1 MNEKVSSGE
10 VIQTTYVDENEESNL
25 KPNSLS
31 FFEVIGESIAN
42 IAPTATP
49 VMNIA
54 VVFALAGNSTWI
66 AYLFATIACILL
78 ASQINVFSKRYATS
92 GSIYTYVNKSIGRR
106 SGFVAGSSIFFA
118 YITTAVSMLG
128 GFAIYLHN
136 LLAYLNISVPYYLL
150 ATIGIISVWF
160 MAQRGVE
167 LSTRAM
173 MVLEMTSVSL
183 ISILAFIILYTHHFN
198 INPNNVDFTHVSMGN
213 VTSGLVLA
221 FFGFVGFEGAASM
234 GKEAKKPLKNVP
246 LAVMIS
252 PILAGI
258 FFVIMS
264 MVMIMGF
271 NGSGHNLGAS
281 TNPLSFLSEAN
292 HVGFFGYC
300 ITLGA
305 TISFWS
311 GSVGII
317 TAGSRI
323 MMRMGNEHYLPKI
336 VTKVNETKRTPTIAI
351 GILSVLIGSLI
362 VGFSAFT
369 QISDAYDWFS
379 TIAVWGFL
387 VPYLMVTISAPI
399 FLHKIKEL
407 RLKDIV
413 LSFIT
418 GVLLIIPIVGSVY
431 PQPQGIAKI
440 FPYIFVGWIIITSII
455 GEYRYKKDKLKSTN

>member
-1 MNEKVSSGE
+1 MDEKTNSGE
-10 VIQTTYVDENEESNL
+10 LIQTTYVDEHEESNL

-66 AYLFATIACILL
+66 AYLFATVACILL
-78 ASQINVFSKRYATS
+78 AKQINVFAKRYATS

-106 SGFVAGSSIFFA
+106 AGFVAGSSIFFA
-118 YITTAVSMLG
+118 YITTAVSMMG

-136 LLAYLNISVPYYLL
+136 LLAYFNLSVPYYIL
-150 ATIGIISVWF
+150 AAIGIISVWF

-183 ISILAFIILYTHHFN
+183 ISILGLIILATHHFD
-198 INPNNVDFTHVSMGN
+198 INPNNVDFTNISMGN

-234 GKEAKKPLKNVP
+234 GKEAKKPLRNVP
-246 LAVMIS
+246 RAVMIS
-252 PILAGI
+252 PIIAGV
-258 FFVIMS
+258 FFIIMS

-271 NGSGHNLGAS
+271 NGSGHNLGTS

-323 MMRMGNEHYLPKI
+323 MMRMGHEHYLPKV
-336 VTKVNETKRTPTIAI
+336 VTKVNEKKRTPTISI
-351 GILSVLIGSLI
+351 GILSLLIGSLI

-399 FLHKIKEL
+399 FLRKLNEL
-407 RLKDIV
+407 KVRDV
-413 LSFIT
+413 LMSLIT
-418 GVLLIIPIVGSVY
+418 GILLIIPIVGSIY
-431 PQPQGIAKI
+431 PQPQGIASI
-440 FPYIFVGWIIITSII
+440 FPYIFVGWIIITSIL
-455 GEYRYKKDKLKSTN
+455 GEYRYKKDSVKEK